1 MPISLQAH
9 SSVERAALISGVKM
23 KSVPSDDTFAVHGSA
38 LKKILD
44 EDKASGL
51 IPFFVSTGF

>member
-1 MPISLQAH
+1 
-9 SSVERAALISGVKM
+9 VERAALIGGVKI
-23 KSVPSDDTFAVHGSA
+23 KNVPSDDTFSVCGSA
-38 LKKILD
+38 LKKVLD

>member
-1 MPISLQAH
+1 M
-9 SSVERAALISGVKM
+9 ERAALIAGVKI
-23 KSVPSDDTFAVHGSA
+23 KNVSSDDKFSVRGSA
-38 LKKILD
+38 LKKVLD

>member
-1 MPISLQAH
+1 
-9 SSVERAALISGVKM
+9 VERAALISGVKM